1 MEHLIETE
9 RLSLQIDSLKG
20 QKQTIL
26 KNIHL
31 SIKAGEFVTIMG
43 PSGCGKTS
51 LLYQLSGIET
61 ASAGEIKY
69 KDQLLSKMTDKQLT
83 ALRLTEMG
91 FVFQHSHLL
100 KNLNLFDNIIAAAYL
115 AKKKPRKEVNE
126 RAKYLMEKLDID
138 HLADR
143 YLSEVSGGQLQRA
156 SICRALMNEPDILFA
171 DEPTGALNSSTT
183 KEVMNIFSKIHSE
196 GTTLLLVTHDPKV
209 ALRSERMMF
218 MNDGEIVSSLYLGK
232 YERLTAE
239 KREIRLNN
247 WLQDLGF

>member
-1 MEHLIETE
+1 MEQLIEAKQ
-9 RLSLQIDSLKG
+9 LSLQIDSLKG

-26 KNIHL
+26 RNIHL
-31 SIKAGEFVTIMG
+31 TIKRGEFVTIMG

-61 ASAGEIKY
+61 SSRGEIKY
-69 KDQLLSKMTDKQLT
+69 KGQLLSEMTDKQLT
-83 ALRLTEMG
+83 ALRLSEMG

-115 AKKKPRKEVNE
+115 AKKMPRKEVNE

-156 SICRALMNEPDILFA
+156 SICRALMNKPNILFA

-183 KEVMNIFSKIHSE
+183 KEVMDIFSLINSE
-196 GTTLLLVTHDPKV
+196 GTTLLLATHDPKV
-209 ALRSERMMF
+209 ALCSERILF
-218 MNDGEIVSSLYLGK
+218 MNDGEISAHLNLGK
-232 YERLTAE
+232 YDRFTAE
-239 KREIRLNN
+239 KREALLNK
-247 WLQDLGF
+247 WLQNLGF

>member
-1 MEHLIETE
+1 MEHLIETK

-20 QKQTIL
+20 QTQTIL

-31 SIKAGEFVTIMG
+31 SIKTGEFVTIMG

-61 ASAGEIKY
+61 ASTGEIKY
-69 KDQLLSKMTDKQLT
+69 KGQLLSQMTDKQLT

-115 AKKKPRKEVNE
+115 TKKKPRKEVNE

-156 SICRALMNEPDILFA
+156 SICRALMNEPNILFA

-183 KEVMNIFSKIHSE
+183 KEVMNIFSEIHSE
-196 GTTLLLVTHDPKV
+196 GATLLLVTHDPKV
-209 ALRSERMMF
+209 ALRSERIMF
-218 MNDGEIVSSLYLGK
+218 MNDGEIAASLYLGK
-232 YERLTAE
+232 YEHSTAE
-239 KREIRLNN
+239 QRENRLNQ

>member
-1 MEHLIETE
+1 MEHLIETK

-31 SIKAGEFVTIMG
+31 SIKPGEFVTIMG

-51 LLYQLSGIET
+51 LLYQLSGIES
-61 ASAGEIKY
+61 ASKGEIKY
-69 KDQLLSKMTDKQLT
+69 KGQLLSEMTDKQLT

-126 RAKYLMEKLDID
+126 RAQYLMEKLDID
-138 HLADR
+138 HLANR
-143 YLSEVSGGQLQRA
+143 FLTEVSGGQLQRA

-183 KEVMNIFSKIHSE
+183 KDVMNIFSRIHSE
-196 GTTLLLVTHDPKV
+196 GATLLLVTHDPKV
-209 ALRSERMMF
+209 ALRSERIMF
-218 MNDGEIVSSLYLGK
+218 MNDGEIAASLRLGK
-232 YERLTAE
+232 YDHSTAE
-239 KREIRLNN
+239 NREIRLNQ

>member
-1 MEHLIETE
+1 MEHLIETQQ
-9 RLSLQIDSLKG
+9 LSLHIDSLKG

-31 SIKAGEFVTIMG
+31 SIKRGEFVTIMG

-61 ASAGEIKY
+61 TSTGEIKY
-69 KDQLLSKMTDKQLT
+69 KGRSLSEMTDKQLS

-115 AKKKPRKEVNE
+115 GKKKPRQELKE
-126 RAKYLMEKLDID
+126 RAQYLMEKLDID
-138 HLADR
+138 HLANR
-143 YLSEVSGGQLQRA
+143 YLTEVSGGQLQRA
-156 SICRALMNEPDILFA
+156 AICRALMNEPDILFA

-183 KEVMNIFSKIHSE
+183 KEVMNIFSRVHAE
-196 GTTLLLVTHDPKV
+196 GATLLLVTHDPKV
-209 ALRSERMMF
+209 ALRSEKIMF
-218 MNDGEIVSSLYLGK
+218 MNDGEIAGSLQLGR
-232 YERLTAE
+232 YDHSTAE
-239 KREIRLNN
+239 KREMRLNQ

>member
-1 MEHLIETE
+1 MEHLIETK
-9 RLSLQIDSLKG
+9 RLSLHINSLKG

-26 KNIHL
+26 KDIHL
-31 SIKAGEFVTIMG
+31 SIKRGEFVTIMG

-61 ASAGEIKY
+61 ASTGEIKY
-69 KDQLLSKMTDKQLT
+69 KGQSLSEMTDKQLT

-115 AKKKPRKEVNE
+115 ARKKPRQELNE
-126 RAKYLMEKLDID
+126 RAHYLMEKLDID
-138 HLADR
+138 HLANR
-143 YLSEVSGGQLQRA
+143 YLTEVSGGQLQRA
-156 SICRALMNEPDILFA
+156 AICRALMNEPDILFA

-183 KEVMNIFSKIHSE
+183 KEVMNIFSRVHAE
-196 GTTLLLVTHDPKV
+196 GATLLLVTHDPKV
-209 ALRSERMMF
+209 ALRSERIMF
-218 MNDGEIVSSLYLGK
+218 MNDGDIAASLQLGR
-232 YERLTAE
+232 YDRSTAE
-239 KREIRLNN
+239 NRELRLNQ

>member
-1 MEHLIETE
+1 MEHLIETK

-20 QKQTIL
+20 QKQNIL
-26 KNIHL
+26 KDIHL
-31 SIKAGEFVTIMG
+31 SIKPGEFVTIMG

-69 KDQLLSKMTDKQLT
+69 KDHLLSKMTDKQLT

-126 RAKYLMEKLDID
+126 RAQYLMEKLEID

-183 KEVMNIFSKIHSE
+183 KEVMNIFSQIHSE

-209 ALRSERMMF
+209 ALCSERILF
-218 MNDGEIVSSLYLGK
+218 MIDGEIVANLNLGK
-232 YERLTAE
+232 YDRFTTD
-239 KREIRLNN
+239 KREAVLNK
-247 WLQDLGF
+247 WLQDLDF

>member
-1 MEHLIETE
+1 MEHLIETK

-20 QKQTIL
+20 QKQNIL
-26 KNIHL
+26 KDIHL
-31 SIKAGEFVTIMG
+31 SIKPGEFVTIMG

-126 RAKYLMEKLDID
+126 RAQYLMEKLEID

-183 KEVMNIFSKIHSE
+183 KEVMNIFSQIHSE

-209 ALRSERMMF
+209 ALCSERILF
-218 MNDGEIVSSLYLGK
+218 MIDGEIVANLNLGK
-232 YERLTAE
+232 YDRFTTD
-239 KREIRLNN
+239 KRETVLNK
-247 WLQDLGF
+247 WLQDLDF

>member
-1 MEHLIETE
+1 MEQLIEAKQ
-9 RLSLQIDSLKG
+9 LSLQIDSLKG

-26 KNIHL
+26 RNIHL
-31 SIKAGEFVTIMG
+31 SIKRGEFVTIMG

-61 ASAGEIKY
+61 SSTGEIKY
-69 KDQLLSKMTDKQLT
+69 KGQLLSEMTDKQLT
-83 ALRLTEMG
+83 ALRLSEMG

-115 AKKKPRKEVNE
+115 AKKMPRKEVNE

-156 SICRALMNEPDILFA
+156 SICRALMNEPNILFA

-183 KEVMNIFSKIHSE
+183 KEVMDIFSQINSE

-209 ALRSERMMF
+209 ALCSERILF
-218 MNDGEIVSSLYLGK
+218 MNDGEISAHLNLGK
-232 YERLTAE
+232 YDRFTAE
-239 KREIRLNN
+239 KREALLNK
-247 WLQDLGF
+247 WLQNLGF